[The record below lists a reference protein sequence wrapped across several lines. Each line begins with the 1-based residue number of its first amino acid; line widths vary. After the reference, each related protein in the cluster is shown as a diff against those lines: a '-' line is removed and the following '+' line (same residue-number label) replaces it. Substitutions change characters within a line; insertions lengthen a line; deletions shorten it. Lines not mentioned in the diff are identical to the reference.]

1 MSPAPKH
8 SCADHC
14 SMTYKDPET
23 LEAPHWLLLQ
33 QHQLCLIPALYA
45 DSTFETH
52 PEHQTEL
59 RLKSKASRSRTRL
72 KLKAL
77 GFWADISTQQKLYLV
92 PELIDP
98 STMCDYYQNF
108 YIYSTCT
115 NAALHF
121 FRTSMDG
128 NAATKCPKSPHGRY
142 IVVAGTCPHCR
153 WSHAFIEV

>member
-1 MSPAPKH
+1 MSPATKH
-8 SCADHC
+8 SFADHC
-14 SMTYKDPET
+14 SMTYKDSETIEIYTDFSFSISSTPRTGLYSDST
-23 LEAPHWLLLQ
+23 LETDPK
-33 QHQLCLIPALYA
+33 
-45 DSTFETH
+45 
-52 PEHQTEL
+52 HQTEL
-59 RLKSKASRSRTRL
+59 RLKLRQGVLELPETL
-72 KLKAL
+72 AL
-77 GFWADISTQQKLYLV
+77 GLWADTQHSKSFILCQSYR
-92 PELIDP
+92 P

-153 WSHAFIEV
+153 